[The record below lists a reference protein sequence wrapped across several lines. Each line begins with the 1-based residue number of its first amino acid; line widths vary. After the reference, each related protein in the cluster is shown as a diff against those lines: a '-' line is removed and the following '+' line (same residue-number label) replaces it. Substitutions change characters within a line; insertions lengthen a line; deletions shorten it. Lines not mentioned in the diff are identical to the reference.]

1 MSQTSCKRCG
11 HPPPMRWLHA
21 GGDLAQPNAIHQCA
35 DRVLV
40 SFEHPPKYLMHAA
53 DLPYV
58 QTRRSNPASVT
69 PIIEPG
75 TDIKS
80 P

>member
-1 MSQTSCKRCG
+1 
-11 HPPPMRWLHA
+11 
-21 GGDLAQPNAIHQCA
+21 
-35 DRVLV
+35 LV
-40 SFEHPPKYLMHAA
+40 NFEHPPKYLMHAA

>member
-1 MSQTSCKRCG
+1 MSLTSCERCG
-11 HPPPMRWLHA
+11 FPVPMRWLHA
-21 GGDLAQPNAIHQCA
+21 GGDLAQPNGIHQCA

-40 SFEHPPKYLMHAA
+40 SFEHPPKCLMHAA

-58 QTRRSNPASVT
+58 KTRRSYPASVT